1 MTIFVSLLAA
11 FLFYEFQDLASRLF
25 VFTGITRIT
34 READFVYYFAL
45 PIICFGIALY
55 ALRTR
60 ARIAYGLLELFIS
73 IGLIIVALG
82 NYIALSMNVNANH
95 IMPYLSWHESSASLF
110 QVAAAI
116 YVFVRAMDN
125 IGEGLNEFPQHSI
138 AKAWMRL
145 FSRREELNFTWWQ
158 LVRRNKKSAQLP
170 DDDDGQLQSFGV
182 AKVDYGVSVSY
193 TRSELHPTSH
203 GIGYR
208 LHSIDAPIHQQP
220 TDLS

>member
-60 ARIAYGLLELFIS
+60 ARIAYGLLFIS

-110 QVAAAI
+110 QVAAAV

-125 IGEGLNEFPQHSI
+125 IGEGLKEFPQHSV
-138 AKAWMRL
+138 AKVWMHL
-145 FSRREELNFTWWQ
+145 FPKREDLKTTWLQ
-158 LVRRNKKSAQLP
+158 FVRRNKKPVQLP
-170 DDDDGQLQSFGV
+170 
-182 AKVDYGVSVSY
+182 
-193 TRSELHPTSH
+193 
-203 GIGYR
+203 
-208 LHSIDAPIHQQP
+208 
-220 TDLS
+220 